1 MDLRNVKDL
10 DGKMRICNILYPI
23 GLVTGILSLFAGY
36 IVIQSSYSWGIFLYC
51 LAVFLALVAGTAQ
64 VMEVYLYA
72 EDQYRITGRRPGKK
86 KKTRE

>member
-1 MDLRNVKDL
+1 
-10 DGKMRICNILYPI
+10 MRTCSIIYPI
-23 GLVTGILSLFAGY
+23 GVVSEMVSLFAGY

-86 KKTRE
+86 KRTRP